1 MKKHYQQGYILTIE
15 LILIITILIIGS
27 IGGVIL
33 VRDALI
39 KRHQTKVDNQI
50 TVVDAN
56 NRPLGIAVSFD
67 EHQAPLIFYTD
78 RGANNTYRALIGIR
92 DDRFTSREAV
102 YYDAPNCQGNPCLKG
117 LSDEATDSQ
126 GVSKLNNTG
135 NVSYINALQQGPN
148 YAIGQL
154 GNTVIGQLLR
164 STPQQCPA
172 NSEQILSRY
181 VSQKV
186 VTGSPCESFEIDKQ
200 PADSSCLV
208 GVTALGRPLVGTDGR
223 ELAVSCD
230 TCQTGYESQGDILDL
245 YLPEV
250 ESLLKDALKALKF
263 VGVAVGTNFDIEL
276 GTICCPEGTRLEE
289 DENIVETLVFTIL
302 QTTFEL
308 AGIDLVNNLII
319 SETLSLIGIE
329 PGITYCKTSLNL
341 VNAEQ
346 VINITTGEPALSSL
360 TPPFKVLLPVHSGQ
374 NSTTW
379 IHTPQK
385 GKENV
390 NERLKYIYLTC

>member
-117 LSDEATDSQ
+117 LSDEASDSQ
-126 GVSKLNNTG
+126 GVSNLNNTG

-208 GVTALGRPLVGTDGR
+208 GVTALGNPLLGTSDQG
-223 ELAVSCD
+223 LSQSCD
-230 TCQTGYESQGDILDL
+230 TCQAGYESQGDILDL
-245 YLPEV
+245 YLPQV
-250 ESLLKDALKALKF
+250 EPLLNTALNALSL
-263 VGVAVGTNFDIEL
+263 VGIGTSVDIEL

-289 DENIVETLVFTIL
+289 DENIVETLVFTVL
-302 QTTFEL
+302 KTTFEL
-308 AGIDLVNNLII
+308 VGIDLVNNLII

-329 PGITYCKTSLNL
+329 PGVTYCKTSLNL

-379 IHTPQK
+379 IHTPPK
-385 GKENV
+385 GEG
-390 NERLKYIYLTC
+390 ERQ

>member
-102 YYDAPNCQGNPCLKG
+102 YYDAPNCQGNPCLKS

-154 GNTVIGQLLR
+154 GNSVIGQLLR

-208 GVTALGRPLVGTDGR
+208 GVTALGNPLLGTSDQG
-223 ELAVSCD
+223 LSQSCD

-245 YLPEV
+245 YLPQV
-250 ESLLKDALKALKF
+250 EPLLNTALNALSL
-263 VGVAVGTNFDIEL
+263 VGIGTNVDIEL
-276 GTICCPEGTRLEE
+276 GTICCPEGTRLED

-308 AGIDLVNNLII
+308 VGIDLVNNLII

-329 PGITYCKTSLNL
+329 YRYYIL
-341 VNAEQ
+341 Q
-346 VINITTGEPALSSL
+346 NIT
-360 TPPFKVLLPVHSGQ
+360 
-374 NSTTW
+374 
-379 IHTPQK
+379 
-385 GKENV
+385 
-390 NERLKYIYLTC
+390 

>member
-263 VGVAVGTNFDIEL
+263 VGIGTNFDIEL
-276 GTICCPEGTRLEE
+276 GTLCCPEGTRLEE

-379 IHTPQK
+379 IHTPPK
-385 GKENV
+385 GEG
-390 NERLKYIYLTC
+390 ERQ

>member
-208 GVTALGRPLVGTDGR
+208 GVTALGNPLLGTSDQG
-223 ELAVSCD
+223 LSQSCD

-263 VGVAVGTNFDIEL
+263 VLIGTNFDIEL

-379 IHTPQK
+379 IHTPPK
-385 GKENV
+385 GEG
-390 NERLKYIYLTC
+390 ERQ

>member
-154 GNTVIGQLLR
+154 GNSVIGQLLR

-208 GVTALGRPLVGTDGR
+208 GVTALGNPLLGTSDQG
-223 ELAVSCD
+223 LSQSCD

-245 YLPEV
+245 YLPQV
-250 ESLLKDALKALKF
+250 EPLLNTALNALSL
-263 VGVAVGTNFDIEL
+263 VGIGTNVDIEL
-276 GTICCPEGTRLEE
+276 GTICCPEGTRLED

-308 AGIDLVNNLII
+308 VGIDLVNNLII

-374 NSTTW
+374 NRTTW
-379 IHTPQK
+379 IHTPPK
-385 GKENV
+385 GEG
-390 NERLKYIYLTC
+390 ERQ

>member
-1 MKKHYQQGYILTIE
+1 MNKQYQRGYILTIE

-39 KRHQTKVDNQI
+39 KRYHTKVDNQI

-56 NRPLGIAVSFD
+56 NKPLGIAIGFD

-78 RGANNTYRALIGIR
+78 RQANSTYRALIGIR

-117 LSDEATDSQ
+117 LSDELSDSL
-126 GVSKLNNTG
+126 GLSKTINSG

-154 GNTVIGQLLR
+154 DSSVIGLLLK
-164 STPQQCPA
+164 STALACPA
-172 NSEQILSRY
+172 TGDEIVSRY

-186 VTGSPCESFEIDKQ
+186 VTGNPCESFSIDKQ
-200 PADSSCLV
+200 QADSSCLV
-208 GVTALGRPLVGTDGR
+208 GVTALGNPLLGIDSQQVSQ
-223 ELAVSCD
+223 SCD
-230 TCQTGYESQGDILDL
+230 SCQTGYESQGDILDI
-245 YLPEV
+245 YLPQV
-250 ESLLKDALKALKF
+250 EPLLNTALDALAL
-263 VGVAVGTNFDIEL
+263 VGVAANVDVEL

-302 QTTFEL
+302 ETTFEL
-308 AGIDLVNNLII
+308 LGIDLLNNDII
-319 SETLSLIGIE
+319 IQTLALIGIE
-329 PGITYCKTSLNL
+329 PGVTYCETSLNL
-341 VNAEQ
+341 ISAEP
-346 VINITTGEPALSSL
+346 VLNSVTGEPALSNL
-360 TPPFKVLLPVHSGQ
+360 VAPFKVKLPSHTSA
-374 NSTTW
+374 NSTRW
-379 IHTPQK
+379 ISTPAK
-385 GKENV
+385 GEG
-390 NERLKYIYLTC
+390 ERP

>member
-208 GVTALGRPLVGTDGR
+208 GVTALGNPLLGTSDQG
-223 ELAVSCD
+223 LSQSCD
-230 TCQTGYESQGDILDL
+230 TCQAGYESQGDILDL
-245 YLPEV
+245 YLPQV
-250 ESLLKDALKALKF
+250 EPLLNTTLNALSL
-263 VGVAVGTNFDIEL
+263 VGIGTNVDIEL

-289 DENIVETLVFTIL
+289 DENIVETLVFTVL
-302 QTTFEL
+302 KTTFEL
-308 AGIDLVNNLII
+308 VGIDLVNNLII

-329 PGITYCKTSLNL
+329 PGVTYCKTSLNL

-379 IHTPQK
+379 IHTPPK
-385 GKENV
+385 GEG
-390 NERLKYIYLTC
+390 ERQ

>member
-208 GVTALGRPLVGTDGR
+208 GVTALGNPLLGTSDQG
-223 ELAVSCD
+223 LSQSCD

-245 YLPEV
+245 YLPQV
-250 ESLLKDALKALKF
+250 EPLLNTALNALSL
-263 VGVAVGTNFDIEL
+263 VGIGTSVDIEL

-308 AGIDLVNNLII
+308 VGIDLVNNLII

-379 IHTPQK
+379 IHTPPK
-385 GKENV
+385 GEG
-390 NERLKYIYLTC
+390 ERQ

>member
-27 IGGVIL
+27 IGGVVL

-56 NRPLGIAVSFD
+56 NKPLGIAVSFD

-78 RGANNTYRALIGIR
+78 RGANNTYRSLIGIR

-117 LSDEATDSQ
+117 LSDEATDSK

-208 GVTALGRPLVGTDGR
+208 GVTALGNPLLGTSDQG
-223 ELAVSCD
+223 LSQSCD
-230 TCQTGYESQGDILDL
+230 TCQAGYESQGDILDL
-245 YLPEV
+245 YLPQV
-250 ESLLKDALKALKF
+250 EPLLNTTLNALSL
-263 VGVAVGTNFDIEL
+263 VGIGTNVDIEL

-289 DENIVETLVFTIL
+289 DENIVETLVFTVL
-302 QTTFEL
+302 KTTFEL
-308 AGIDLVNNLII
+308 VGIDLVNNLII

-329 PGITYCKTSLNL
+329 PGVTYCKTSLNL

-346 VINITTGEPALSSL
+346 VINITTGESALSSL

-379 IHTPQK
+379 IHTPPK
-385 GKENV
+385 GEG
-390 NERLKYIYLTC
+390 ERQ

>member
-208 GVTALGRPLVGTDGR
+208 GVTALGVPPLGTSIQG
-223 ELAVSCD
+223 LSQSCD

-245 YLPEV
+245 YLPQV
-250 ESLLKDALKALKF
+250 EPLLNTALNALSL
-263 VGVAVGTNFDIEL
+263 VGIGTNVDIEL

-289 DENIVETLVFTIL
+289 EENIVETLVFTIL

-308 AGIDLVNNLII
+308 VGIDLVNNLII

-379 IHTPQK
+379 IHTPPK
-385 GKENV
+385 GEG
-390 NERLKYIYLTC
+390 ERQ

>member
-200 PADSSCLV
+200 PADSGCLV
-208 GVTALGRPLVGTDGR
+208 GVTALGNPLLGTSDQD
-223 ELAVSCD
+223 LSQSCD

-245 YLPEV
+245 YLPQV
-250 ESLLKDALKALKF
+250 EPLLNTALNALSL
-263 VGVAVGTNFDIEL
+263 VGIGTSVDIEL

-302 QTTFEL
+302 QTTFDL

-379 IHTPQK
+379 IHTPPK
-385 GKENV
+385 GEG
-390 NERLKYIYLTC
+390 ERQ

>member
-56 NRPLGIAVSFD
+56 NKPLGIAVSFD

-78 RGANNTYRALIGIR
+78 RGENNTYRALIGIR

-208 GVTALGRPLVGTDGR
+208 GVTALGNPLLGTSEQG
-223 ELAVSCD
+223 LSQSCD
-230 TCQTGYESQGDILDL
+230 SCKTGYESQGDILDL
-245 YLPEV
+245 YLPQV
-250 ESLLKDALKALKF
+250 EPLLNTALNALSL
-263 VGVAVGTNFDIEL
+263 VGIGTNVDIEL
-276 GTICCPEGTRLEE
+276 GTICCPEGTRLED

-302 QTTFEL
+302 KTTFEL
-308 AGIDLVNNLII
+308 VGIDLVNNLII

-329 PGITYCKTSLNL
+329 PGVTYCKTSLNL

-379 IHTPQK
+379 IHTPPK
-385 GKENV
+385 GEG
-390 NERLKYIYLTC
+390 ERQ

>member
-67 EHQAPLIFYTD
+67 EHQAPLVFYTD
-78 RGANNTYRALIGIR
+78 RGANSTYRALIGIR

-250 ESLLKDALKALKF
+250 DSLLKDALKALKF
-263 VGVAVGTNFDIEL
+263 VGIGTNFDIEL

-379 IHTPQK
+379 IHTPPK
-385 GKENV
+385 GEG
-390 NERLKYIYLTC
+390 ERQ

>member
-78 RGANNTYRALIGIR
+78 RGENNTYRALIGIR

-154 GNTVIGQLLR
+154 GNSVIGQLLR

-186 VTGSPCESFEIDKQ
+186 VTGSPCESFEIDTQ

-208 GVTALGRPLVGTDGR
+208 GVTALGNPLLGTSDQGISQ
-223 ELAVSCD
+223 SCD

-245 YLPEV
+245 YLPQV
-250 ESLLKDALKALKF
+250 EPLLNTALNALSL
-263 VGVAVGTNFDIEL
+263 VGIGTNVDIEL
-276 GTICCPEGTRLEE
+276 GTICCPEGTRLED

-308 AGIDLVNNLII
+308 VGIDLVNNLII

-374 NSTTW
+374 NRTTW
-379 IHTPQK
+379 IHTPPK
-385 GKENV
+385 GEG
-390 NERLKYIYLTC
+390 ERQ

>member
-208 GVTALGRPLVGTDGR
+208 GVTALGNPLLGTSDQG
-223 ELAVSCD
+223 LSQSCD

-245 YLPEV
+245 YLPQV
-250 ESLLKDALKALKF
+250 EPLLNTALNALSL
-263 VGVAVGTNFDIEL
+263 VGIGTSVDIEL

-289 DENIVETLVFTIL
+289 DENIVETLVFTVL
-302 QTTFEL
+302 KTTFEL
-308 AGIDLVNNLII
+308 VGIDLINNLII

-329 PGITYCKTSLNL
+329 PGVTYCKTSLNL

-360 TPPFKVLLPVHSGQ
+360 TPPFKVLLPVHSGE

-379 IHTPQK
+379 IHTPPK
-385 GKENV
+385 GEG
-390 NERLKYIYLTC
+390 ERQ

>member
-117 LSDEATDSQ
+117 LSDESTDSQ

-154 GNTVIGQLLR
+154 GNSVIGQLLR

-208 GVTALGRPLVGTDGR
+208 GVTALGNPLLGTSDQG
-223 ELAVSCD
+223 LSQSCD

-245 YLPEV
+245 YLPQV
-250 ESLLKDALKALKF
+250 EPLLNTALNALSL
-263 VGVAVGTNFDIEL
+263 VGIGTNVDIEL
-276 GTICCPEGTRLEE
+276 GTICCPEGTRLED

-308 AGIDLVNNLII
+308 VGIDLVNNLII

-379 IHTPQK
+379 IHTPPK
-385 GKENV
+385 GEG
-390 NERLKYIYLTC
+390 ERQ

>member
-208 GVTALGRPLVGTDGR
+208 GVTALGNPLLGTSDQG
-223 ELAVSCD
+223 LSQSCD

-245 YLPEV
+245 YLPQV
-250 ESLLKDALKALKF
+250 EPLLNTALNALSL
-263 VGVAVGTNFDIEL
+263 VGIGTNVDIEL
-276 GTICCPEGTRLEE
+276 GTICCPEGTRLED
-289 DENIVETLVFTIL
+289 DENIVETLVFTVL
-302 QTTFEL
+302 KTTFEL
-308 AGIDLVNNLII
+308 VGIDLVNNLII

-329 PGITYCKTSLNL
+329 PGVTYCKTSLNL

-379 IHTPQK
+379 IHTPPK
-385 GKENV
+385 GEG
-390 NERLKYIYLTC
+390 ERQ

>member
-78 RGANNTYRALIGIR
+78 RGANSTYRALIGIR

-208 GVTALGRPLVGTDGR
+208 GVTALGNPLLGTSDQG
-223 ELAVSCD
+223 LSQSCD

-245 YLPEV
+245 YLPQV
-250 ESLLKDALKALKF
+250 EPLLNTALNALSL
-263 VGVAVGTNFDIEL
+263 VGIGTSVDIEL

-379 IHTPQK
+379 IHTPPK
-385 GKENV
+385 GEG
-390 NERLKYIYLTC
+390 ERQ

>member
-154 GNTVIGQLLR
+154 GNSVIGQLLR

-208 GVTALGRPLVGTDGR
+208 GVTALGNPLLGTSDQG
-223 ELAVSCD
+223 LSQSCD

-245 YLPEV
+245 YLPQV
-250 ESLLKDALKALKF
+250 EPLLNTALNALSL
-263 VGVAVGTNFDIEL
+263 VGIGTNVDIEL
-276 GTICCPEGTRLEE
+276 GTICCPEGTRLED

-308 AGIDLVNNLII
+308 VGIDLVNNLII

-379 IHTPQK
+379 IHTPPK
-385 GKENV
+385 GEG
-390 NERLKYIYLTC
+390 ERQ

>member
-117 LSDEATDSQ
+117 LSDEASDSQ
-126 GVSKLNNTG
+126 GVSKLNTTG

-208 GVTALGRPLVGTDGR
+208 GVTALGNPLLGTSDQG
-223 ELAVSCD
+223 LSQSCD

-245 YLPEV
+245 YLPQV
-250 ESLLKDALKALKF
+250 EPLLNTALNALSL
-263 VGVAVGTNFDIEL
+263 VGIGTNVDIEL

-308 AGIDLVNNLII
+308 VGIDLVNNLII

-379 IHTPQK
+379 IHTPPK
-385 GKENV
+385 GEG
-390 NERLKYIYLTC
+390 ERQ

>member
-208 GVTALGRPLVGTDGR
+208 GVTALGNPLLGTSDQG
-223 ELAVSCD
+223 LSQSCD
-230 TCQTGYESQGDILDL
+230 TCQAGYESQGDILDL
-245 YLPEV
+245 YLPQV
-250 ESLLKDALKALKF
+250 EPLLNTALNALSL
-263 VGVAVGTNFDIEL
+263 VGIGTSVDIEL

-289 DENIVETLVFTIL
+289 DENIVETLVFTVL
-302 QTTFEL
+302 KTTFEL
-308 AGIDLVNNLII
+308 VGIDLVNNLII

-329 PGITYCKTSLNL
+329 PGVTYCKTSLNL

-379 IHTPQK
+379 IHTPPK
-385 GKENV
+385 GEG
-390 NERLKYIYLTC
+390 ERQ

>member
-308 AGIDLVNNLII
+308 VGIDLVNNLII

-379 IHTPQK
+379 IHTPPK
-385 GKENV
+385 GEG
-390 NERLKYIYLTC
+390 ERQ

>member
-186 VTGSPCESFEIDKQ
+186 VTGSPCENFEIDKQ

-230 TCQTGYESQGDILDL
+230 TCQTEYESQGDILDL

-379 IHTPQK
+379 IHTPPK
-385 GKENV
+385 GEG
-390 NERLKYIYLTC
+390 ERQ

>member
-208 GVTALGRPLVGTDGR
+208 GVTALGNPLLGTSDQG
-223 ELAVSCD
+223 LSQSCD

-245 YLPEV
+245 YLPQV
-250 ESLLKDALKALKF
+250 EPLLNTALNALSL
-263 VGVAVGTNFDIEL
+263 VGIGTSVDIEL

-289 DENIVETLVFTIL
+289 DENIVETLVFTVL
-302 QTTFEL
+302 KTTFEL
-308 AGIDLVNNLII
+308 VGIDLINNLII

-329 PGITYCKTSLNL
+329 PGVTYCKTSLNL

-379 IHTPQK
+379 IHTPPK
-385 GKENV
+385 GEG
-390 NERLKYIYLTC
+390 ERQ

>member
-102 YYDAPNCQGNPCLKG
+102 YYDAPNCQGNPCLKS

-126 GVSKLNNTG
+126 GVNKLNNTG

-154 GNTVIGQLLR
+154 GNSVIGQLLR

-208 GVTALGRPLVGTDGR
+208 GVTALGNPLLGTSDQG
-223 ELAVSCD
+223 LSQSCD

-245 YLPEV
+245 YLPQV
-250 ESLLKDALKALKF
+250 EPLLNTALNALSL
-263 VGVAVGTNFDIEL
+263 VGIGTNVDIEL
-276 GTICCPEGTRLEE
+276 GTICCPEGTRLED

-308 AGIDLVNNLII
+308 VGIDLVNNLII

-360 TPPFKVLLPVHSGQ
+360 RPPFKVLLPVHSGQ
-374 NSTTW
+374 NRTTW
-379 IHTPQK
+379 IHTPPK
-385 GKENV
+385 GEG
-390 NERLKYIYLTC
+390 ERQ

>member
-102 YYDAPNCQGNPCLKG
+102 YYDAPNCQGNTCLKG

-154 GNTVIGQLLR
+154 GNSVIGQLLR

-208 GVTALGRPLVGTDGR
+208 GVTALGNPLLGTSDQG
-223 ELAVSCD
+223 LSQSCD

-245 YLPEV
+245 YLPQV
-250 ESLLKDALKALKF
+250 EPLLNTALNALSL
-263 VGVAVGTNFDIEL
+263 VGIGTNVDIEL
-276 GTICCPEGTRLEE
+276 GTICCPEGTRLED

-308 AGIDLVNNLII
+308 VGIDLVNNLII

-374 NSTTW
+374 NRTTW
-379 IHTPQK
+379 IHTPPK
-385 GKENV
+385 GEG
-390 NERLKYIYLTC
+390 ERQ

>member
-263 VGVAVGTNFDIEL
+263 VGIGTNFDIEL

-379 IHTPQK
+379 IHTPPK
-385 GKENV
+385 GEG
-390 NERLKYIYLTC
+390 ERQ

>member
-102 YYDAPNCQGNPCLKG
+102 YYDTPNCQGNPCLKG

-186 VTGSPCESFEIDKQ
+186 VTGSPCENFEIDKQ

-379 IHTPQK
+379 IHTPPK
-385 GKENV
+385 GEG
-390 NERLKYIYLTC
+390 ERQ

>member
-1 MKKHYQQGYILTIE
+1 MKKHYQHGYILTIE

-208 GVTALGRPLVGTDGR
+208 GLTALGHPLVGTDGR
-223 ELAVSCD
+223 ELALSCD
-230 TCQTGYESQGDILDL
+230 TCQAGYESQGDILDL

-250 ESLLKDALKALKF
+250 ESLLKEALKALKF
-263 VGVAVGTNFDIEL
+263 VLIGTNFDIEL

-379 IHTPQK
+379 IHTPPK
-385 GKENV
+385 GEG
-390 NERLKYIYLTC
+390 ERQ

>member
-154 GNTVIGQLLR
+154 DNTVIGQLLR

-208 GVTALGRPLVGTDGR
+208 GVTALGNPLLGTSDQG
-223 ELAVSCD
+223 LSQSCD

-245 YLPEV
+245 YLPQV
-250 ESLLKDALKALKF
+250 EPLLNTALSALSL
-263 VGVAVGTNFDIEL
+263 VGIGTNVDIEL

-302 QTTFEL
+302 KTTFEL
-308 AGIDLVNNLII
+308 VGIDLVNNLII

-329 PGITYCKTSLNL
+329 PGVTYCKTSLNL

-346 VINITTGEPALSSL
+346 VINITTGEAALSSL

-379 IHTPQK
+379 IHTPPK
-385 GKENV
+385 GEG
-390 NERLKYIYLTC
+390 ERQ

>member
-15 LILIITILIIGS
+15 LILIITILIIGP

-186 VTGSPCESFEIDKQ
+186 VTGSPCENFEIDKQ

-379 IHTPQK
+379 IHTPPK
-385 GKENV
+385 GEG
-390 NERLKYIYLTC
+390 ERQ

>member
-126 GVSKLNNTG
+126 SVSKLNNTG

-154 GNTVIGQLLR
+154 GNSVIGQLLR

-208 GVTALGRPLVGTDGR
+208 GVTALGNPLLGTSDQG
-223 ELAVSCD
+223 LSQSCD

-245 YLPEV
+245 YLPQV
-250 ESLLKDALKALKF
+250 EPLLNTALNALSL
-263 VGVAVGTNFDIEL
+263 VGIGTNVDIEL
-276 GTICCPEGTRLEE
+276 GTICCPEGTRLED

-308 AGIDLVNNLII
+308 VGIDLVNNLII

-374 NSTTW
+374 NRTTW
-379 IHTPQK
+379 IHTPPK
-385 GKENV
+385 GEG
-390 NERLKYIYLTC
+390 ERQ

>member
-78 RGANNTYRALIGIR
+78 RGANNTYRALIVIR

-117 LSDEATDSQ
+117 LSDESTDSQ

-250 ESLLKDALKALKF
+250 DSLLKDALKALKF
-263 VGVAVGTNFDIEL
+263 VGIGTNFDIEL

-379 IHTPQK
+379 IHTPPK
-385 GKENV
+385 GEG
-390 NERLKYIYLTC
+390 ERQ

>member
-154 GNTVIGQLLR
+154 GNTVIGQLLK

-208 GVTALGRPLVGTDGR
+208 GVTALGNPLLGTSDQG
-223 ELAVSCD
+223 LSQSCD

-245 YLPEV
+245 YLPQV
-250 ESLLKDALKALKF
+250 EPLLNTALNALSL
-263 VGVAVGTNFDIEL
+263 VGIGTNVDIEL

-308 AGIDLVNNLII
+308 VGIDLVNNLII

-379 IHTPQK
+379 IHTPPK
-385 GKENV
+385 GEG
-390 NERLKYIYLTC
+390 ERQ

>member
-154 GNTVIGQLLR
+154 GNSVIGQLLR
-164 STPQQCPA
+164 STPKQCPA

-208 GVTALGRPLVGTDGR
+208 GVTALGNPLLGTSDQG
-223 ELAVSCD
+223 LSQSCD

-245 YLPEV
+245 YLPQV
-250 ESLLKDALKALKF
+250 EPLLNTALNALSL
-263 VGVAVGTNFDIEL
+263 VGIGTNVDIEL
-276 GTICCPEGTRLEE
+276 GTICCPEGTRLED

-302 QTTFEL
+302 QTTFEMV
-308 AGIDLVNNLII
+308 GIDLVNNLII

-374 NSTTW
+374 NRTTW
-379 IHTPQK
+379 IHTPPK
-385 GKENV
+385 GEG
-390 NERLKYIYLTC
+390 ERQ

>member
-208 GVTALGRPLVGTDGR
+208 GVTALGNPLLGISDQG
-223 ELAVSCD
+223 LSQSCD

-245 YLPEV
+245 YLPQV
-250 ESLLKDALKALKF
+250 EPLLNTALNALSL
-263 VGVAVGTNFDIEL
+263 VGIGTNVDIEL

-289 DENIVETLVFTIL
+289 EENIVETLVFTIL

-379 IHTPQK
+379 IHTPPK
-385 GKENV
+385 GEG
-390 NERLKYIYLTC
+390 ERQ

>member
-78 RGANNTYRALIGIR
+78 RRANNTYRALIGIR

-250 ESLLKDALKALKF
+250 ESLLKDALKALKL
-263 VGVAVGTNFDIEL
+263 VGIGTNFDIEL

-308 AGIDLVNNLII
+308 VGIDLVNNLII

-379 IHTPQK
+379 IHTPPK
-385 GKENV
+385 GEG
-390 NERLKYIYLTC
+390 ERQ

>member
-117 LSDEATDSQ
+117 LSDESTDSQ

-208 GVTALGRPLVGTDGR
+208 GVTALGNPLLGTSDQG
-223 ELAVSCD
+223 LSQSCD

-245 YLPEV
+245 YLPQV
-250 ESLLKDALKALKF
+250 EPLLNTALNALSL
-263 VGVAVGTNFDIEL
+263 VGIGTSVDIEL

-289 DENIVETLVFTIL
+289 DENIVETLVFTVL
-302 QTTFEL
+302 KTTFEL
-308 AGIDLVNNLII
+308 VGIDLINNLII

-329 PGITYCKTSLNL
+329 PGVTYCKTSLNL

-360 TPPFKVLLPVHSGQ
+360 TPPFKVLLPVHSGE

-379 IHTPQK
+379 IHTPPK
-385 GKENV
+385 GEG
-390 NERLKYIYLTC
+390 ERQ